1 MKNKQEHIDAI
12 APHTCFVCE
21 MNTGFCECIQ
31 HGNELCGMAYEA
43 ADRIYKAGY
52 RKASDVIDEF
62 VERLKKMME
71 YKDFEFDDGSKV
83 YNLSVSDF
91 WEEIN
96 ELSAEMRQ
104 EVEK

>member
-52 RKASDVIDEF
+52 RKASDVIDDYESKMKQF
-62 VERLKKMME
+62 ILENCCVTADDVDKIWKALK
-71 YKDFEFDDGSKV
+71 
-83 YNLSVSDF
+83 N
-91 WEEIN
+91 I
-96 ELSAEMRQ
+96 AEKMRQ

>member
-1 MKNKQEHIDAI
+1 MKTKQEHIDDI
-12 APHTCFVCE
+12 APHMCFVCE

-31 HGNELCGMAYEA
+31 HGNELCGMAYES

-62 VERLKKMME
+62 VDRIMNIVRIT
-71 YKDFEFDDGSKV
+71 YCAANGKD
-83 YNLSVSDF
+83 YY
-91 WEEIN
+91 EIEVN
-96 ELSAEMRQ
+96 KFNKLMDEMRQ

>member
-52 RKASDVIDEF
+52 RKASEVIDEF
-62 VERLKKMME
+62 VERLK
-71 YKDFEFDDGSKV
+71 
-83 YNLSVSDF
+83 
-91 WEEIN
+91 EEN
-96 ELSAEMRQ
+96 EISFRRYGKGIGISTIFRIADEMRQ
-104 EVEK
+104 EVK